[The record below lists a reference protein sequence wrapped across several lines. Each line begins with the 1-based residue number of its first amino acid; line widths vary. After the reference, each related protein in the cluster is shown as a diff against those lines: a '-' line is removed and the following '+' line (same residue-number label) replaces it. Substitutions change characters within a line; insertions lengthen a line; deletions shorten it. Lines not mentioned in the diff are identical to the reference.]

1 MASIVVMDL
10 VLMQNARTAAAAM
23 LPPITTLPPTMVMP
37 QIAATGI
44 KKNDKTEDQH
54 EK

>member
-1 MASIVVMDL
+1 MDL
-10 VLMQNARTAAAAM
+10 VLMQNARTAAAAL

-37 QIAATGI
+37 RLS
-44 KKNDKTEDQH
+44 KNDKAETEAA